1 MLGKKRP
8 DRENREA
15 AGGRNQREK
24 DYRSY
29 ALTKVDAGRCLAW
42 SAALSCLIAFLFY
55 ESALGCMTVAL
66 LFPASLIRRR
76 HIGCQEQQRGLKLQ
90 FKECI
95 RVLTSSLYAGYSVEN
110 AFRAAQAELEQL
122 LGEKADMCRELRQIN
137 GQLRLNVPVESLIEN
152 LAWRS
157 GVEEIFT
164 FGQVFA
170 YAKHNGSNF
179 TRILQDASER
189 IGDKL
194 ELEREIQTMIAS
206 KQLEQRIMNLIPMG
220 ILLFVRITNPGFLD
234 VMYTTGLGRVAMSVC
249 LVLYGGAFLLAER
262 IVDIKV

>member
-1 MLGKKRP
+1 MPEGQGKP
-8 DRENREA
+8 QGQAQGE
-15 AGGRNQREK
+15 REK

-29 ALTKVDAGRCLAW
+29 RLTRADLGRCLAL
-42 SAALSCLIAFLFY
+42 SAGLSGLIAFLFY
-55 ESALGCMTVAL
+55 NNVKGFLVILLIFPLSLVRQRHRGCM
-66 LFPASLIRRR
+66 
-76 HIGCQEQQRGLKLQ
+76 QQQRELKLQ

-95 RVLTSSLYAGYSVEN
+95 RVLTASLYAGYSVEN
-110 AFRAAQAELEQL
+110 AFGAAQTELEQL
-122 LGEKADMCRELRQIN
+122 LGAQSDMCKELRQMN
-137 GQLRLNVPVESLIEN
+137 GQLQLNIPVENLIES

-170 YAKHNGSNF
+170 YARHNGSNF
-179 TRILQDASER
+179 TRILKDASER

-194 ELEREIQTMIAS
+194 ELEREIQTMIAA

-220 ILLFVRITNPGFLD
+220 ILLFVRVTNPGFLD
-234 VMYTTGLGRVAMSVC
+234 VMYTAWIGRGVMSVC
-249 LVLYGGAFLLAER
+249 LVIYGGAFLLAER